1 MQIEKSRAP
10 CSQMIKDFKRAT
22 TEDETIKHLSAGLCV
37 TGRVACLQKPG
48 IIHYH
53 RLWWWRG
60 GKELALSFFFF
71 GCIYIHSPCFCKI
84 VNCQI
89 LVFIHVAI
97 PLSLFRGFWLVSSF
111 GVLDPLLSVIQESG
125 RPPKGQY
132 LLQISVPVDLF

>member
-1 MQIEKSRAP
+1 MLTKAR
-10 CSQMIKDFKRAT
+10 DNT
-22 TEDETIKHLSAGLCV
+22 LSSAVVVAGWEGAGLV
-37 TGRVACLQKPG
+37 L
-48 IIHYH
+48 
-53 RLWWWRG
+53 
-60 GKELALSFFFF
+60 FFFF